1 MKSPLVFE
9 KFIRAIKTHALLD
22 RGDRVVVAVSG
33 GADSVALLGL
43 LLEVR
48 TQFELELIVAHLN
61 HNLRGTASDEDEEF
75 VRALAHRLEIRFVSE
90 KIPAADVKAR
100 LSGLE
105 NWAREQR
112 YAFLLR
118 AAGSVHSEKVALGH
132 TMNDQA
138 ETFLMRLFRGS
149 GSVGLSAMSSRREIF
164 IRPLLSIQR
173 KEILEYLKRC
183 GIQWR
188 EDASNLET
196 QFLRNRLRQELIPS
210 LQDRYNPKIVPQ
222 LSTTAGIL
230 REDSEALRFWAAEV
244 FDREAI
250 IEGNSVSW
258 KVDSLVPLPSGLQ
271 KRLIRLS
278 FERVAPGGHSLSAR
292 NVASII
298 ELLCEGKSGT
308 FLQTGLFQ
316 CFRDFNRL
324 RLEALSPPPPEN
336 FCYALRIPGQIELP
350 QTGTYFEA
358 RHEPS
363 PPSAVVLNRWEL
375 VLSPEELE
383 AGFYIRNW
391 EPADVYFPPG
401 ASSPKRVTEMFA
413 ERKIPRRCRTSW
425 PVVVLAGKVVG
436 VRDFPG
442 SSGGIIRTPEQAV
455 VVVEERSQ
463 GK

>member
-1 MKSPLVFE
+1 
-9 KFIRAIKTHALLD
+9 
-22 RGDRVVVAVSG
+22 
-33 GADSVALLGL
+33 

-48 TQFELELIVAHLN
+48 TQFELDLIVAHLN

-90 KIPAADVKAR
+90 KIPAANVKAR

-149 GSVGLSAMSSRREIF
+149 GSVGLSAMSSRREMF
-164 IRPLLSIQR
+164 IRPLLSGQR
-173 KEILEYLKRC
+173 KEILEYLKLC

-250 IEGNSVSW
+250 IEGSSVSW
-258 KVDSLVPLPSGLQ
+258 KVNSLVSLPSDC
-271 KRLIRLS
+271 KKDSSAFIRKPARRPQPVGPERRVHHRALS
-278 FERVAPGGHSLSAR
+278 
-292 NVASII
+292 
-298 ELLCEGKSGT
+298 EGKSGT
-308 FLQTGLFQ
+308 SLRWTLPMLQGLQ
-316 CFRDFNRL
+316 SSAARSSVL
-324 RLEALSPPPPEN
+324 PPPS
-336 FCYALRIPGQIELP
+336 ALRILDELSYLRR
-350 QTGTYFEA
+350 TYFK
-358 RHEPS
+358 PDMS
-363 PPSAVVLNRWEL
+363 PRPQPQL
-375 VLSPEELE
+375 
-383 AGFYIRNW
+383 
-391 EPADVYFPPG
+391 
-401 ASSPKRVTEMFA
+401 
-413 ERKIPRRCRTSW
+413 C
-425 PVVVLAGKVVG
+425 
-436 VRDFPG
+436 
-442 SSGGIIRTPEQAV
+442 
-455 VVVEERSQ
+455 
-463 GK
+463 